1 MNIIVLVKQAFVA
14 ELQPR
19 IRSNGKTLEKEK
31 LVYEMNDWD
40 RYALEEA
47 IKLKEQKG
55 AQVLV
60 ISAGENCDNTLRQC
74 FAVGADRAIMIPF
87 DSMDSWQVAEVISEV
102 IKKEKFDLILAGFQ
116 SQDLNNALVGP
127 ILAGM
132 LNLPY
137 ATAITSIEFEYG
149 GIRIKRELETGIQE
163 EDTLP
168 LPCLLTVQ
176 TGINKPRYAPVKSI
190 LKAKTKAIEKLSSR
204 TASSAFE
211 VEKLYFPVVKKA
223 NVIEGPPNETSTK
236 LIALLKERGLL

>member
-1 MNIIVLVKQAFVA
+1 MNIIVLVKHAFVS
-14 ELQPR
+14 EFRPG
-19 IRSNGKTLEKEK
+19 IRADGKALEKKK

-55 AQVLV
+55 AEVLV
-60 ISAGENCDNTLRQC
+60 VSVGEDCENTLRQC
-74 FAVGADRAIMIPF
+74 FALGADRAIKIPF
-87 DSMDSWQVAEVISEV
+87 DSIDSWQIAEVISGV
-102 IKKEKFDLILAGFQ
+102 IKTEKFNLILAGFQ

-137 ATAITSIEFEYG
+137 ATAVTSITFEDDE
-149 GIRIKRELETGIQE
+149 IRVRRELEAGFQE

-176 TGINKPRYAPVKSI
+176 TGINKPRYAPVKGI
-190 LKAKTKAIEKLSSR
+190 LKAKTKEIKEVSAKPTSS
-204 TASSAFE
+204 TFE
-211 VEKLYFPVVKKA
+211 VKKLHFPAIKKA
-223 NVIEGPPNETSTK
+223 NIIEGLSEEVSTK
-236 LIALLKERGLL
+236 LIAILKDRGLL

>member
-190 LKAKTKAIEKLSSR
+190 LKAKTKEIEKLSAR
-204 TASSAFE
+204 TTSSAFE